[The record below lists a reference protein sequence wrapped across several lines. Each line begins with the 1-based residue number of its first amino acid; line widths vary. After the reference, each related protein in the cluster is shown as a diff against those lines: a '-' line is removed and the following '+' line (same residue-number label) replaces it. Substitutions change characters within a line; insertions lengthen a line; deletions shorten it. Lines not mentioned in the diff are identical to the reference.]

1 MGNKNDKKERINVVY
16 STNPNYQ
23 YEYNQEEEQETLA
36 PEKQNLR
43 VTLDSKQR
51 KGKTVTLVQGFVGTE
66 EDLKELAKL
75 LKNKCGVGGSVKD
88 GEIIIQGEVKEKV
101 LEVMREAGKPVSA
114 GEVEKLSGL
123 DRKEIDK
130 AFKELKKEEAI
141 VSPVRCKWEP
151 ANK

>member
-23 YEYNQEEEQETLA
+23 YEYNQEKEQETLA

-51 KGKTVTLVQGFVGTE
+51 KGKTVTLVQGFTGTE

-88 GEIIIQGEVKEKV
+88 G
-101 LEVMREAGKPVSA
+101 
-114 GEVEKLSGL
+114 
-123 DRKEIDK
+123 
-130 AFKELKKEEAI
+130 
-141 VSPVRCKWEP
+141 
-151 ANK
+151 

>member
-23 YEYNQEEEQETLA
+23 YEYTQEEEQETLA

-101 LEVMREAGKPVSA
+101 LTILR
-114 GEVEKLSGL
+114 
-123 DRKEIDK
+123 D
-130 AFKELKKEEAI
+130 
-141 VSPVRCKWEP
+141 
-151 ANK
+151 NKYRAK

>member
-23 YEYNQEEEQETLA
+23 YEYNQEEEHETLA

-101 LEVMREAGKPVSA
+101 LTILR
-114 GEVEKLSGL
+114 
-123 DRKEIDK
+123 D
-130 AFKELKKEEAI
+130 
-141 VSPVRCKWEP
+141 
-151 ANK
+151 NKYRAK

>member
-23 YEYNQEEEQETLA
+23 YEYNQEKEQETLA

-51 KGKTVTLVQGFVGTE
+51 KGKTVTLVQGFTGTE
-66 EDLKELAKL
+66 EDLKQLAKL
-75 LKNKCGVGGSVKD
+75 LNKCGVGGSVKD

-101 LEVMREAGKPVSA
+101 LTILR
-114 GEVEKLSGL
+114 
-123 DRKEIDK
+123 D
-130 AFKELKKEEAI
+130 
-141 VSPVRCKWEP
+141 
-151 ANK
+151 NKYRAK

>member
-23 YEYNQEEEQETLA
+23 YEYNQETLA

-51 KGKTVTLVQGFVGTE
+51 KGKTVTLVQGFTGTE

-101 LEVMREAGKPVSA
+101 LTILR
-114 GEVEKLSGL
+114 
-123 DRKEIDK
+123 D
-130 AFKELKKEEAI
+130 
-141 VSPVRCKWEP
+141 
-151 ANK
+151 NKYRAK

>member
-23 YEYNQEEEQETLA
+23 YEYNQEKEQETLA

-43 VTLDSKQR
+43 VTLDSKHR
-51 KGKTVTLVQGFVGTE
+51 KGKTVTLVKGFTGTE

-101 LEVMREAGKPVSA
+101 LTILR
-114 GEVEKLSGL
+114 
-123 DRKEIDK
+123 D
-130 AFKELKKEEAI
+130 
-141 VSPVRCKWEP
+141 
-151 ANK
+151 NKYRAK

>member
-51 KGKTVTLVQGFVGTE
+51 KGKTVTLVQGFTGTE

-75 LKNKCGVGGSVKD
+75 LKNKWMRNTRMISIPNPWFWVK
-88 GEIIIQGEVKEKV
+88 
-101 LEVMREAGKPVSA
+101 SA
-114 GEVEKLSGL
+114 Q
-123 DRKEIDK
+123 
-130 AFKELKKEEAI
+130 
-141 VSPVRCKWEP
+141 
-151 ANK
+151 

>member
-1 MGNKNDKKERINVVY
+1 MDIMGNKNDKKERINVVY

-36 PEKQNLR
+36 PEKHTLR
-43 VTLDSKQR
+43 VTLDSKQP

-88 GEIIIQGEVKEKV
+88 GEIIIQGEVKEKI
-101 LEVMREAGKPVSA
+101 LTILR
-114 GEVEKLSGL
+114 
-123 DRKEIDK
+123 D
-130 AFKELKKEEAI
+130 
-141 VSPVRCKWEP
+141 
-151 ANK
+151 NKYRAK

>member
-1 MGNKNDKKERINVVY
+1 MGNKNDKKERINVAY
-16 STNPNYQ
+16 PTNPNYQ
-23 YEYNQEEEQETLA
+23 YEYNQEKEQETLA

-51 KGKTVTLVQGFVGTE
+51 KGKTVTLVQGFTGTE

-101 LEVMREAGKPVSA
+101 LTILR
-114 GEVEKLSGL
+114 
-123 DRKEIDK
+123 D
-130 AFKELKKEEAI
+130 
-141 VSPVRCKWEP
+141 
-151 ANK
+151 NKYRAK

>member
-23 YEYNQEEEQETLA
+23 YEYNQEKEQETLA

-51 KGKTVTLVQGFVGTE
+51 KGKTVTLVQGFTGTE

-101 LEVMREAGKPVSA
+101 LTIPR
-114 GEVEKLSGL
+114 
-123 DRKEIDK
+123 D
-130 AFKELKKEEAI
+130 
-141 VSPVRCKWEP
+141 
-151 ANK
+151 NKYRAK

>member
-23 YEYNQEEEQETLA
+23 YEYNQKEEPETLA

-43 VTLDSKQR
+43 VTIDSKQR

-75 LKNKCGVGGSVKD
+75 LKTKCGVGGSVKD

-101 LEVMREAGKPVSA
+101 LTILR
-114 GEVEKLSGL
+114 
-123 DRKEIDK
+123 D
-130 AFKELKKEEAI
+130 
-141 VSPVRCKWEP
+141 
-151 ANK
+151 NKYRAK

>member
-36 PEKQNLR
+36 PEEQNLR

-75 LKNKCGVGGSVKD
+75 LRRGWF
-88 GEIIIQGEVKEKV
+88 
-101 LEVMREAGKPVSA
+101 REGWRNYHPRRSK
-114 GEVEKLSGL
+114 
-123 DRKEIDK
+123 RKSIDH
-130 AFKELKKEEAI
+130 
-141 VSPVRCKWEP
+141 SPGQ
-151 ANK
+151 

>member
-23 YEYNQEEEQETLA
+23 YEYNQEKEQETLA

-51 KGKTVTLVQGFVGTE
+51 KGKTVTLVQGFTGTE

-75 LKNKCGVGGSVKD
+75 LKNKCGVGGWRNYHPRRSK
-88 GEIIIQGEVKEKV
+88 
-101 LEVMREAGKPVSA
+101 
-114 GEVEKLSGL
+114 
-123 DRKEIDK
+123 RKSIDH
-130 AFKELKKEEAI
+130 
-141 VSPVRCKWEP
+141 SPRQ
-151 ANK
+151 

>member
-1 MGNKNDKKERINVVY
+1 MVY

-23 YEYNQEEEQETLA
+23 YEYNQEKEQETLA

-51 KGKTVTLVQGFVGTE
+51 KGKTVTLVQGFTGTE

-101 LEVMREAGKPVSA
+101 LTILR
-114 GEVEKLSGL
+114 
-123 DRKEIDK
+123 D
-130 AFKELKKEEAI
+130 
-141 VSPVRCKWEP
+141 
-151 ANK
+151 NKYRAK